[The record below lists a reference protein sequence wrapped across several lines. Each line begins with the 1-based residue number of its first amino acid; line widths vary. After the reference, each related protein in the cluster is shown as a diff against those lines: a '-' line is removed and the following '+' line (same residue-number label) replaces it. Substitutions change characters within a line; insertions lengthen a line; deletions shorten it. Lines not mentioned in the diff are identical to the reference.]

1 MLKFVARMD
10 PKSSATTADLIAAGL
25 VSSLALGADLL
36 NPEDADLRCAKACD
50 DGVIEAML
58 GIMNRLG
65 DQSPEGP
72 YNDSDASAE
81 SVLNTTIRAL
91 DRLICEDELGIADAS
106 KRRERLGSLRAISA
120 YGAALS
126 AHFRYIVGIYCTAT
140 NRTYVTLATYL

>member
-1 MLKFVARMD
+1 MLKFVTRMD

-72 YNDSDASAE
+72 YNDSDRHASAE

-126 AHFRYIVGIYCTAT
+126 AHFR
-140 NRTYVTLATYL
+140 